1 MYKKITEKYSFVKG
15 FNIQP
20 DWGRTGTQ
28 IWLNFD
34 AERYEMF
41 IKIGK
46 ERFPSMNTLR
56 IWLSFEAYM
65 EDRVT
70 YLENVKKA
78 CDILTKEDI
87 YIIPTY
93 FNGWVGMPC
102 FGAFTMEN
110 IEESKR
116 PAYIKCLR
124 ETVEA
129 IKDSKIL
136 MHDIAN
142 EPYNNAFVH
151 KVYFDKVTDFLLRMT
166 EELRK
171 IDSRPITIG
180 SQSYL
185 SDNKDLCDI
194 DALAPYEDV
203 ITLHPYNQKNKPVE
217 EFEKDFC
224 KILDYLVQF
233 DKPIII
239 TECCWAAPTAEER
252 KPYLESELSV
262 YKKHGVGYLVQGL
275 ITSPVADLHPIE
287 ESYLEKG
294 LYMAFLDRDF
304 NIRPCHDIFN
314 KI

>member
-1 MYKKITEKYSFVKG
+1 MYTKITEKYSFVKG

-20 DWGRTGTQ
+20 DWGRSGPQ

-34 AERYEMF
+34 AERYEMM

-46 ERFPSMNTLR
+46 ERFPSMNTIRL
-56 IWLSFEAYM
+56 WLSFDAYM
-65 EDRVT
+65 QDRVT

-102 FGAFTMEN
+102 FGAFTKEC
-110 IEESKR
+110 IGKSKR
-116 PAYIKCLR
+116 SAYIKCLR

-129 IKDSKIL
+129 IKDTKIL

-142 EPYNNAFVH
+142 EPYNCAFDY
-151 KVYFDKVTDFLLRMT
+151 KEYFREVTDFLIHMT

-180 SQSYL
+180 SQSYYRE
-185 SDNKDLCDI
+185 DKELCDM
-194 DALAPYEDV
+194 DVLAPYEDV
-203 ITLHPYNQKNKPVE
+203 ITLHPYNQRNKPVE
-217 EFEKDFC
+217 EFEKEFTE
-224 KILDYLVQF
+224 ILDYLVQF

-239 TECCWAAPTAEER
+239 TECCWAAPTAEGR
-252 KPYLESELSV
+252 KPYLESELTV
-262 YKKHGVGYLVQGL
+262 YTKYGVGYLVQGL
-275 ITSPVADLHPIE
+275 FTSPVADLHPVE
-287 ESYLEKG
+287 ESYIESG

-304 NIRPCHDIFN
+304 NIRPYHDIFN